1 MYATQ
6 NKRTVVVD
14 IGTRYV
20 KCGYAGEGHPRSVF
34 PSSHFN
40 EFGSA
45 SKKSLSVAP
54 ESYNGWCAYLSG
66 LFRHVFYRILQCKPR
81 EVNVVVCELV
91 STTDSFRRACAFI
104 LLERFL
110 VHSIQYFDSLE
121 SSLYVTG
128 SDSGIVVDIG
138 FNECRVGVVAL
149 GYLCSNSY
157 FEVPAGS
164 KHVLHLL
171 DNVLKLEHEKLY
183 GAGSYVALSCKSLEE
198 IISQVCF
205 CEGIKTSPQLK
216 KSGARMS
223 EKCAFN
229 VIDINGSSREIEIDD
244 SIRSSILD
252 EVFFPSPPDTA
263 KSDSQSTTGL
273 NPEHYSREI
282 IPFGDDLIG
291 AFFKALRSTPVDN
304 RLNAVRNVILCG
316 GLAEVPGLCNRF
328 VEEVKSA
335 ARDLASTYGSFKACV
350 DQMHITNTRI
360 VKANI
365 IWAGASILGSLN
377 ILNEETYFRHTLS
390 INEKQKDLSGD
401 KNHEDLLEN
410 TSSNINAKTFQPHLL
425 TRGKISESY
434 IKWQNELVQI
444 SKGIDDM
451 TTSPE
456 KKTNSRGSALAL
468 FAAARWRRKVDGSK
482 RKF

>member
-1 MYATQ
+1 M
-6 NKRTVVVD
+6 
-14 IGTRYV
+14 
-20 KCGYAGEGHPRSVF
+20 
-34 PSSHFN
+34 
-40 EFGSA
+40 
-45 SKKSLSVAP
+45 
-54 ESYNGWCAYLSG
+54 
-66 LFRHVFYRILQCKPR
+66 
-81 EVNVVVCELV
+81 
-91 STTDSFRRACAFI
+91 RR
-104 LLERFL
+104 
-110 VHSIQYFDSLE
+110 
-121 SSLYVTG
+121 
-128 SDSGIVVDIG
+128 
-138 FNECRVGVVAL
+138 L
-149 GYLCSNSY
+149 GR
-157 FEVPAGS
+157 
-164 KHVLHLL
+164 
-171 DNVLKLEHEKLY
+171 
-183 GAGSYVALSCKSLEE
+183 GA
-198 IISQVCF
+198 
-205 CEGIKTSPQLK
+205 
-216 KSGARMS
+216 
-223 EKCAFN
+223 
-229 VIDINGSSREIEIDD
+229 
-244 SIRSSILD
+244 
-252 EVFFPSPPDTA
+252 
-263 KSDSQSTTGL
+263 
-273 NPEHYSREI
+273 
-282 IPFGDDLIG
+282 
-291 AFFKALRSTPVDN
+291 
-304 RLNAVRNVILCG
+304 
-316 GLAEVPGLCNRF
+316 GLCNRF